1 MSKAKLVTEQLKRDL
16 KEGIESLEPVAFKFK
31 DNKLANLIF
40 NNKELHNHLK
50 SQVGKTL
57 PNTFKLSDDVELEL
71 NKVGRSLMKYTIL
84 EVSDI
89 SVVLMLRKPD
99 SVDVVTLGLYGE
111 EVMINLPLKLIKAL
125 K

>member
-1 MSKAKLVTEQLKRDL
+1 MTKTKLVTEQLKRGL
-16 KEGIESLEPVAFKFK
+16 KEGGLLTPVAFKFK
-31 DNKLANLIF
+31 DNVLADLIF

-57 PNTFKLSDDVELEL
+57 PNTFKVSDDVELVL
-71 NKVGRSLMKYTIL
+71 SKVGKDLMKYTIL

-89 SVVLMLRKPD
+89 SVVLTLRKPD
-99 SVDVVTLGLYGE
+99 SVDIVTLGLYGE
-111 EVMINLPLKLIKAL
+111 ETMINLPLKLIKAL